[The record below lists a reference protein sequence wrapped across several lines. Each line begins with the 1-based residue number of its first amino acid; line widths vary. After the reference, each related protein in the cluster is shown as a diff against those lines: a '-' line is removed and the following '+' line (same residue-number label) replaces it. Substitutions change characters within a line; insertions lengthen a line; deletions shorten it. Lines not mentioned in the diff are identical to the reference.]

1 MLCAVSTSSGAT
13 MPGKI
18 TMSDK
23 PRMGRTSGKER
34 AEMRDAGTPA
44 SPELAP
50 KILMNS
56 VSGEVIVVPFMTL
69 DAPVSQKVH

>member
-23 PRMGRTSGKER
+23 PRIGRTSGKER
-34 AEMRDAGTPA
+34 DEIRETGAPA
-44 SPELAP
+44 SPELTP
-50 KILMNS
+50 RILMNS
-56 VSGEVIVVPFMTL
+56 VSGVAIVLPI
-69 DAPVSQKVH
+69 